1 MLYTKT
7 EATGIDVEIQKA
19 QRLLHDKLN
28 VLWNTDISGY
38 GRAYLLK
45 RGKQVLPEV
54 FVNDIDYKDVLS
66 LDSNR
71 FFFIQSESSNK
82 ISNTRYECDVDIYFI
97 LNLKEVKATVD
108 HRADEEVHSDVD
120 YLLNQTYFD
129 VKSLEI
135 GIDNVIKDFKLDDRD
150 NFNLSDFEPYHIFKY
165 VCAIKYDISK
175 KECNG

>member
-19 QRLLHDKLN
+19 QRLLHDKLS
-28 VLWNTDISGY
+28 VLWKTDVSGY

-45 RGKQVLPEV
+45 RGKQVIPEV
-54 FVNDIDYKDVLS
+54 FVDGKDYKDVLG
-66 LDSNR
+66 LDDNR
-71 FFFIQSESSNK
+71 FFFVQSNSSDK
-82 ISNTRYECDVDIYFI
+82 ISNTRYECDVDVYFI
-97 LNLKEVKATVD
+97 LNLKDVKPYVT

-120 YLLNQTYFD
+120 YVLSHTTFE

-135 GIDNVIKDFKLDDRD
+135 GIDNVIKDFKIEERD
-150 NFNLSDFEPYHIFKY
+150 NFNKSDFEPYHVFKY
-165 VCAIKYDISK
+165 MCTVMYDITK